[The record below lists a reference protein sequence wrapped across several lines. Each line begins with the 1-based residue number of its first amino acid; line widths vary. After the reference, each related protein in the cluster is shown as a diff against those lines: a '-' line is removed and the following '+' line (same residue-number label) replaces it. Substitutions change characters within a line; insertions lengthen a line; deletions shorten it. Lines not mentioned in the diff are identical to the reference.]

1 MEREKGAL
9 LENGFT
15 SIKTHEQK
23 LTCPPSHPSFTNAG
37 AEFDKLVDKEGVEEM
52 AAFADAGAP
61 VFLPLAHDVMLGPD
75 WPIAAEA
82 LLEWVEG
89 LENRKKVSRK

>member
-1 MEREKGAL
+1 
-9 LENGFT
+9 
-15 SIKTHEQK
+15 
-23 LTCPPSHPSFTNAG
+23 
-37 AEFDKLVDKEGVEEM
+37 M

-61 VFLPLAHDVMLGPD
+61 VFLPLAHDLMLGPD

-89 LENRKKVSRK
+89 LGNSKKVSRR

>member
-1 MEREKGAL
+1 
-9 LENGFT
+9 
-15 SIKTHEQK
+15 
-23 LTCPPSHPSFTNAG
+23 
-37 AEFDKLVDKEGVEEM
+37 VDKEGVDEM

-61 VFLPLAHDVMLGPD
+61 VFLPLAHDLMLGPD

-89 LENRKKVSRK
+89 LGNSKKVSRR

>member
-1 MEREKGAL
+1 M
-9 LENGFT
+9 
-15 SIKTHEQK
+15 TH
-23 LTCPPSHPSFTNAG
+23 LPPSYFSFPKSG
-37 AEFDKLVDKEGVEEM
+37 AEFDKLVDSEGVEEM

-89 LENRKKVSRK
+89 VGSSQKVWRR